1 MERIIYCPNEEFLE
15 DAQELSRVAQLP
27 IVVGDSENT
36 KLLNFDRSTV
46 CVVKIPRVKEI
57 LVWSPR
63 IKQGMHQSVIITDE
77 FCEDIKEYIL
87 NVDNSDIA
95 PLYREK
101 NRAKW
106 VFDCTE
112 SGNMEINVYVGNNK
126 VDVVEYYVY

>member
-1 MERIIYCPNEEFLE
+1 
-15 DAQELSRVAQLP
+15 
-27 IVVGDSENT
+27 
-36 KLLNFDRSTV
+36 
-46 CVVKIPRVKEI
+46 
-57 LVWSPR
+57 
-63 IKQGMHQSVIITDE
+63 VIITDE
-77 FCEDIKEYIL
+77 FCEDIKEYRL

-112 SGNMEINVYVGNNK
+112 SGNREINVYVGNNK